1 MNKKITVGITL
12 AFIFIAIALT
22 FTATMIYSM
31 NLFDQKIVSIQER
44 ESLYDKISQIDSFVR
59 QNYYRNVDDGKRLYL
74 RYRRCRD
81 QILH

>member
-44 ESLYDKISQIDSFVR
+44 A
-59 QNYYRNVDDGKRLYL
+59 
-74 RYRRCRD
+74 
-81 QILH
+81 